1 VGLFGKKTIADRL
14 IRQFGASACG
24 PNVRD
29 IDEMLDR
36 ISSLTSRE
44 LDLLPFTGDDI
55 APMYPNAEAGFNA
68 AFDTALMRGR
78 IDAVVACQDAIGAVA
93 EKSVSRIRPIPRDK
107 TCGPALISV
116 QAVTAVIVRDL
127 VGMTFDDE
135 DRRRGSN
142 PPFFI
147 PKATAFTQ
155 TDFDNAVAPW
165 VIAFGKL

>member
-1 VGLFGKKTIADRL
+1 MGLFGKKTIADRL
-14 IRQFGASACG
+14 IRQYGARACG
-24 PNVRD
+24 PNVN
-29 IDEMLDR
+29 IINEMLDR
-36 ISSLTSRE
+36 VSNLNSRE

-55 APMYPNAEAGFNA
+55 ARMYPNNESGFNA
-68 AFDTALMRGR
+68 AFDAALMRGR
-78 IDAVVACQDAIGAVA
+78 IDAVVACQDAIGAIA
-93 EKSVSRIRPIPRDK
+93 EKAVSRIREIPRDK

-127 VGMTFDDE
+127 VGETFDDE

-155 TDFDNAVAPW
+155 SDFDDAVAPW